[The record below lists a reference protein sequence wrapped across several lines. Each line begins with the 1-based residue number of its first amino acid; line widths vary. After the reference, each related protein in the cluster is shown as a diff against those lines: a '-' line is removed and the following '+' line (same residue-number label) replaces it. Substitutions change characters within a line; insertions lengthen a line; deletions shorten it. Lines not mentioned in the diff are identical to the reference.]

1 MSSPACLRQS
11 PPNRLRP
18 TRHSPE
24 ILAISSQA
32 LHPSQPSKRVTAE
45 KAWTLPRSPIPV
57 LSNCNLDADFLFA
70 YDEKITN
77 RSTWWSM
84 LDKVELIE
92 ERYEELNQ
100 LMANPEVATDH
111 VVMAEYAQEQA
122 ELAELVQVYRQYRA
136 LEQELSDTRELQEL
150 EDGEEMHQLAEQEIA
165 RIEEELDTL
174 YGNMRLLLLPKDPND
189 AKNVIMEIRAGAGGD
204 EAGIFAADLY
214 RMYTRYAETQRWK
227 TEILSSHSTGV
238 GGFKE
243 VIFEIVGKGA
253 YSRLK
258 YESGVHRV
266 QRVPITEAQGRI
278 HTSTATVAVLPE
290 IDEVEIDINP
300 TDLEIDAY
308 ISSGPGGQHMQK
320 NATAVRITHKPT
332 GMIVSCESERS
343 QTQNRERAMA
353 VLRARLYE
361 QEQERQMEE
370 RGEERRLQ
378 VGSGERSEKIRTYN
392 YPQNRVTDHRI
403 GLTLYR
409 LETIVNGDLDEI
421 IDELAT
427 TDQAERL
434 QAIGA

>member
-1 MSSPACLRQS
+1 
-11 PPNRLRP
+11 
-18 TRHSPE
+18 
-24 ILAISSQA
+24 
-32 LHPSQPSKRVTAE
+32 
-45 KAWTLPRSPIPV
+45 
-57 LSNCNLDADFLFA
+57 
-70 YDEKITN
+70 
-77 RSTWWSM
+77 M
-84 LDKVELIE
+84 LDKVRLVE
-92 ERYEELNQ
+92 ERYEELNR
-100 LMANPEVATDH
+100 LMADPEVVVDH
-111 VVMAEYAQEQA
+111 VQVAEYAQEQS
-122 ELAELVQVYRQYRA
+122 ELAELVQAYRRHQA
-136 LEQELSDTRELQEL
+136 IEQELADTRTLIEL
-150 EDGEEMHQLAEQEIA
+150 EEDPAMQEVAEQEVA
-165 RIEEELDTL
+165 RLEGERDRL
-174 YGNMRLLLLPKDPND
+174 YDRMRLLLLPRDPND
-189 AKNVIMEIRAGAGGD
+189 EKNVIMEVRAGAGGD

-227 TEILSSHSTGV
+227 TEILSSNTTGV

-243 VIFEIVGKGA
+243 VSFQIVGKGA

-258 YESGVHRV
+258 FESGVHRV
-266 QRVPITEAQGRI
+266 QRVPVTESQGRI

-290 IDEVEIDINP
+290 IDAVDIEINP
-300 TDLEIDAY
+300 SDLDISAY

-320 NATAVRITHKPT
+320 NATAVRIVHKPT
-332 GMIVSCESERS
+332 GTIVSCESERS
-343 QTQNRERAMA
+343 QSQNRDRAMA

-361 QEQERQMEE
+361 EKRRQQIEE

-392 YPQNRVTDHRI
+392 YPQNRLTDHRI

>member
-1 MSSPACLRQS
+1 
-11 PPNRLRP
+11 
-18 TRHSPE
+18 
-24 ILAISSQA
+24 
-32 LHPSQPSKRVTAE
+32 
-45 KAWTLPRSPIPV
+45 
-57 LSNCNLDADFLFA
+57 
-70 YDEKITN
+70 
-77 RSTWWSM
+77 M
-84 LDKVELIE
+84 LDKVKLVE
-92 ERYEELNQ
+92 ERYEELNH
-100 LMANPEVATDH
+100 LMADPEVATDH
-111 VVMAEYAQEQA
+111 VAMAEYAQEQA
-122 ELAELVQVYRQYRA
+122 ELADLVQVYRRYRA
-136 LEQELSDTRELQEL
+136 LEQELSDTRELQDL
-150 EDGEEMHQLAEQEIA
+150 EDDEEMQHLAEQEIA
-165 RIEEELDTL
+165 RIEDELETL
-174 YGNMRLLLLPKDPND
+174 YARMRLLLLPKDPND
-189 AKNVIMEIRAGAGGD
+189 EKNVIMEIRAGAGGD
-204 EAGIFAADLY
+204 EAGIFASDLY

-227 TEILSSHSTGV
+227 TEILSSHGTGV

-243 VIFEIVGKGA
+243 VIFQIVGKGA
-253 YSRLK
+253 YSRFK

-266 QRVPITEAQGRI
+266 QRVPITESQGRI

-290 IDEVEIDINP
+290 IDDVEIQINP
-300 TDLEIDAY
+300 ADLEIDAY

-361 QEQERQMEE
+361 QEQERQIEE

-403 GLTLYR
+403 GLTIYR
-409 LETIVNGDLDEI
+409 LETIVDGDLDEI

>member
-1 MSSPACLRQS
+1 
-11 PPNRLRP
+11 
-18 TRHSPE
+18 
-24 ILAISSQA
+24 
-32 LHPSQPSKRVTAE
+32 
-45 KAWTLPRSPIPV
+45 
-57 LSNCNLDADFLFA
+57 
-70 YDEKITN
+70 
-77 RSTWWSM
+77 M
-84 LDKVELIE
+84 LDKVKLVE

-100 LMANPEVATDH
+100 LMADPEVATDH
-111 VVMAEYAQEQA
+111 VTMTEYAQEQA
-122 ELAELVQVYRQYRA
+122 ELADLVQVYRQYRA
-136 LEQELSDTRELQEL
+136 LEQELADTRELQEL
-150 EDGEEMHQLAEQEIA
+150 EDEEEMHQLAEQEIV
-165 RIEEELDTL
+165 RIEEELEAL
-174 YGNMRLLLLPKDPND
+174 YGKMRLLLLPKDPND
-189 AKNVIMEIRAGAGGD
+189 EKNVIMEIRAGAGGD

-227 TEILSSHSTGV
+227 TEILSSHGTGV

-266 QRVPITEAQGRI
+266 QRVPVTEAQGRI

-290 IDEVEIDINP
+290 IDDVEIEINP
-300 TDLEIDAY
+300 ADLEIDAY

-361 QEQERQMEE
+361 QEQERQTEE

-392 YPQNRVTDHRI
+392 YPQNRLTDHRI
-403 GLTLYR
+403 GLTIYR
-409 LETIVNGDLDEI
+409 LETIVDGDLDEI